1 MQEWKSGL
9 ALWHSE
15 KLRTRFRR
23 KYGRSLGSKKYN
35 RVKNLSR
42 LNRKR
47 IRLSYVSS
55 KINSEWAEGVY
66 SRTHRMHL
74 TRSKKKLK
82 QNSRLQLSIDESEWG
97 EGFSYWGN
105 YKLLASS
112 WKWIKPKKLN
122 RSQKRSLKNR
132 FKRKCISISRI
143 QFGKTTSPVSYI
155 QNEVLESEGKI
166 DKTSLIHVYR
176 KGTNFGPY
184 TLEQVQSF
192 VDSGEFTSSD
202 LGFYDGKE
210 YWIPLSCIKGLFF
223 EKKFLKEKKS
233 KLRITY
239 GNEVFRSKSRK
250 LNLLWGFI
258 PVTLFL
264 TVILFFCI
272 FESYKSESNNS
283 NQDFSENKDF
293 QSRKQDKEK
302 FNNLLNEILSN
313 KNKKKKK
320 PNNDF
325 VAIESIESN
334 DFLDYNINDKV
345 KSLDI
350 ETKSKKPKLKLGEL
364 RSYLVSSV
372 GMKMIWCPPGSFWMG
387 SPKSEQG
394 RSDNEAL
401 HKVKVN
407 YGFYLGECEVK
418 QSEWGELYNEKPFHW
433 RGTELP
439 VESVTWTEAMNYC
452 DELTQLEQDSG
463 EIDGNWKFSLPT
475 EVQWEYACRSG
486 TQTTFNIGN
495 NITGEDANINASIP
509 YGISDKGKKS
519 FNTIKCGSF
528 KPNRSGFY
536 DMHGN
541 VWEWCLDWYYP
552 NNLSF
557 TDVLIPKDGLYKV
570 KKGGSWF
577 NGPQNVRSAKRF
589 YSSQKYRH
597 ETLGFRV
604 ALIKIKQ

>member
-9 ALWHSE
+9 AQWHSG
-15 KLRTRFRR
+15 KLRTRFSR
-23 KYGRSLGSKKYN
+23 KYGRSLGSQRNN

-42 LNRKR
+42 RSRKK
-47 IRLSYVSS
+47 IRLSYVSD
-55 KINSEWAEGVY
+55 KINAEWAEGVY
-66 SRTHRMHL
+66 ARTHRMYL
-74 TRSKKKLK
+74 TRFKKKLK
-82 QNSRLQLSIDESEWG
+82 QKSRLQLSTEESEWG

-122 RSQKRSLKNR
+122 RSQKRSLQNR
-132 FKRKCISISRI
+132 FKRNFFSVSHI
-143 QFGKTTSPVSYI
+143 QFKKTTSSVSSIQDGVVEPVCKVE
-155 QNEVLESEGKI
+155 NV
-166 DKTSLIHVYR
+166 TLIHVYR
-176 KGTNFGPY
+176 KGSNFGPY

-192 VDSGEFTSSD
+192 VDSGDFTSSD

-210 YWIPLSCIKGLFF
+210 YWIPLSCIKGLIF
-223 EKKFLKEKKS
+223 EKKIIKEKKS
-233 KLRITY
+233 NLRITY

-250 LNLLWGFI
+250 LNLLWFFI

-264 TVILFFCI
+264 TAILFFCI
-272 FESYKSESNNS
+272 FESFKSEDIS

-313 KNKKKKK
+313 KNNKKKK

-325 VAIESIESN
+325 VVIESIESN
-334 DFLDYNINDKV
+334 DFSDYNE
-345 KSLDI
+345 LDEVTI
-350 ETKSKKPKLKLGEL
+350 LDVETNSKEPQLKLGEL
-364 RSYLVSSV
+364 KNYLVSSV
-372 GMKMIWCPPGSFWMG
+372 GMKMIWCAPGSFWMG

-401 HKVKVN
+401 HKVQVN

-418 QSEWGELYNEKPFHW
+418 QSEWEELDNEKPFHW
-433 RGTELP
+433 RGPELP

-452 DELTQLEQDSG
+452 DELTQLEKDSSG
-463 EIDGNWKFSLPT
+463 IGGNWKFSLPT

-495 NITGEDANINASIP
+495 NIYGEDANINASIP

-528 KPNRSGFY
+528 NPNRSGFY

-541 VWEWCLDWYYP
+541 VWEWCLDWYSP

-589 YSSQKYRH
+589 YSSQEYRH

-604 ALIKIKQ
+604 ALIKIKH

>member
-9 ALWHSE
+9 AQWHSE

-23 KYGRSLGSKKYN
+23 KYGRSLGSKRNN
-35 RVKNLSR
+35 RVKNSSR
-42 LNRKR
+42 RSRNK
-47 IRLSYVSS
+47 IRLSYVSD
-55 KINSEWAEGVY
+55 KINAEWAEGVY
-66 SRTHRMHL
+66 ARTHRMYL
-74 TRSKKKLK
+74 TRFKKKLK
-82 QNSRLQLSIDESEWG
+82 QKSRLQLSTEESEWG
-97 EGFSYWGN
+97 EGVSYWGN
-105 YKLLASS
+105 YKLLSSS

-122 RSQKRSLKNR
+122 RTQKRSVKTR
-132 FKRKCISISRI
+132 FKRKCISIRHI
-143 QFGKTTSPVSYI
+143 QSGKTTSPVSSI
-155 QNEVLESEGKI
+155 QNEVLESVGKLEN
-166 DKTSLIHVYR
+166 TSLIHVYR
-176 KGTNFGPY
+176 KGANFGPY

-239 GNEVFRSKSRK
+239 GNEVFRSKSKK

-264 TVILFFCI
+264 TVILFFGI
-272 FESYKSESNNS
+272 FESSKNENN
-283 NQDFSENKDF
+283 NTKQDFSENEDF
-293 QSRKQDKEK
+293 QSRKYDKEK
-302 FNNLLNEILSN
+302 FNNLLSEILSN
-313 KNKKKKK
+313 KNNKNKK

-325 VAIESIESN
+325 ALFESTESN
-334 DFLDYNINDKV
+334 DFADYNENDEVTTLEIKTNRIEP
-345 KSLDI
+345 DI
-350 ETKSKKPKLKLGEL
+350 KLGEL
-364 RSYLVSSV
+364 KNYLVSSV
-372 GMKMIWCPPGSFWMG
+372 GMKMIWCNPGSFLMG

-394 RSDNEAL
+394 RSDNEVL
-401 HKVKVN
+401 HEVKVN

-418 QSEWGELYNEKPFHW
+418 QSEWEKLFKEKPFHW
-433 RGTELP
+433 RGSELP
-439 VESVTWTEAMNYC
+439 VESVTWTEAMDYC
-452 DELTQLEQDSG
+452 DELTQSERDSG
-463 EIDGNWKFSLPT
+463 DIDGSWKFSLPT

-486 TQTTFNIGN
+486 TQTAFNIGN
-495 NITGEDANINASIP
+495 NLNGENANINASIP
-509 YGISDKGKKS
+509 YGELDKGKKS
-519 FNTIKCGSF
+519 FGTIKCGSF
-528 KPNRSGFY
+528 NPNRSGFY

-541 VWEWCLDWYYP
+541 VWEWCLDWYYH

-589 YSSQKYRH
+589 YSSQEYRH

-604 ALIKIKQ
+604 ALIKIK